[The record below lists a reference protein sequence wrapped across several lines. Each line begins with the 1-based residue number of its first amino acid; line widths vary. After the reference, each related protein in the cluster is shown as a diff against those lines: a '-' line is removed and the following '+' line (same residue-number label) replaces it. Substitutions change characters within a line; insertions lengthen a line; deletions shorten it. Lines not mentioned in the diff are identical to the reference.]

1 MNRQTS
7 TLRELETERLGLS
20 IFSTSLSHPLNKL
33 NYESQLELLR
43 IVLTQ
48 FRERPLCGE
57 GYSEES
63 LRLYD
68 EILGALIR
76 VRNEYRKELVQS
88 PKEIAEFESQWEYQ
102 GDIFRIIDKA
112 YVWPKLLAKEP
123 KRRMPR
129 IKWHG
134 MVASWSS
141 SFDFTKGYNHV
152 SRNAK
157 YTFLHSNTG
166 QSVGIDVNKFSSYLD
181 CYNSNLSQEN
191 EIIFPMAKS
200 YSVKIYRNF
209 TAEEFK
215 QKMQKVFYKRFEQQ
229 LKSFI

>member
-1 MNRQTS
+1 MTF
-7 TLRELETERLGLS
+7 LRKLKKERPGLP
-20 IFSTSLSHPLNKL
+20 IFSTSTSHPLNQL
-33 NYESQLELLR
+33 NYELQLELLR

-48 FRERPLCGE
+48 FRERPLCGG

-63 LRLYD
+63 LKLYD

-76 VRNEYRKELVQS
+76 VRNEYRKELVQT

-112 YVWPKLLAKEP
+112 YGWPKLLAKEP

-181 CYNSNLSQEN
+181 CYNSNLSQ
-191 EIIFPMAKS
+191 
-200 YSVKIYRNF
+200 
-209 TAEEFK
+209 
-215 QKMQKVFYKRFEQQ
+215 
-229 LKSFI
+229 

>member
-7 TLRELETERLGLS
+7 TQRDLEAEHLGLP

-33 NYESQLELLR
+33 NYELQLELLR

-48 FRERPLCGE
+48 FRERPLCGG

-76 VRNEYRKELVQS
+76 VRNEYRKELDQI
-88 PKEIAEFESQWEYQ
+88 PKAIDEFESQWAYN
-102 GDIFRIIDKA
+102 GDIFRVIDKA
-112 YVWPKLLAKEP
+112 YVWPKKLAKEP
-123 KRRMPR
+123 KRRTPR

-141 SFDFTKGYNHV
+141 SFDFTKGYNHI
-152 SRNAK
+152 SKNAK

-191 EIIFPMAKS
+191 EIIFPMEKN

>member
-1 MNRQTS
+1 
-7 TLRELETERLGLS
+7 
-20 IFSTSLSHPLNKL
+20 
-33 NYESQLELLR
+33 
-43 IVLTQ
+43 
-48 FRERPLCGE
+48 
-57 GYSEES
+57 
-63 LRLYD
+63 
-68 EILGALIR
+68 
-76 VRNEYRKELVQS
+76 
-88 PKEIAEFESQWEYQ
+88 
-102 GDIFRIIDKA
+102 
-112 YVWPKLLAKEP
+112 
-123 KRRMPR
+123 MPR

>member
-1 MNRQTS
+1 MNRQMTF
-7 TLRELETERLGLS
+7 LRKLKKERPGLS
-20 IFSTSLSHPLNKL
+20 IFSTSTSHPLNQL
-33 NYESQLELLR
+33 NYELQLELLR

-48 FRERPLCGE
+48 FRERPLCGG

-63 LRLYD
+63 LKLYD

-76 VRNEYRKELVQS
+76 VRNEYRKELVQI
-88 PKEIAEFESQWEYQ
+88 PKAIDEFESQWEYK

-152 SRNAK
+152 SKNAK

-166 QSVGIDVNKFSSYLD
+166 QSVGIDVNKFSSYLN
-181 CYNSNLSQEN
+181 CYNLNLSQEN
-191 EIIFPMAKS
+191 EVIFPMAKS
-200 YSVKIYRNF
+200 YSVKIYRNL

-215 QKMQKVFYKRFEQQ
+215 QKMQKVFCKRVEQ
-229 LKSFI
+229 

>member
-1 MNRQTS
+1 MRNKQIP
-7 TLRELETERLGLS
+7 TLRELEAERLGLP

-33 NYESQLELLR
+33 NYELQLELLR
-43 IVLTQ
+43 TVLIQ
-48 FRERPLCGE
+48 FRERPLCGG

-76 VRNEYRKELVQS
+76 VRNEYHKELVQI
-88 PKEIAEFESQWEYQ
+88 PKEIAEFESQYK

-112 YVWPKLLAKEP
+112 YVWPRLLAKEA
-123 KRRMPR
+123 KRHTPR

-152 SRNAK
+152 SKNAK

-166 QSVGIDVNKFSSYLD
+166 QSVGIDVNKFSRYLN
-181 CYNSNLSQEN
+181 CYNLNLSQEN

-215 QKMQKVFYKRFEQQ
+215 QKMQKV
-229 LKSFI
+229 LKKV